1 MNDRFII
8 TVPVEVVQVWFLMHV
23 RDVYKYD
30 PVGVKDS
37 NNAVATTVPNHTS
50 KINANTAGHMVCAA
64 ITVQCAT
71 HPVKGTNAL
80 PPSRTGWVEIPGAY
94 DGVGA

>member
-1 MNDRFII
+1 MVN
-8 TVPVEVVQVWFLMHV
+8 
-23 RDVYKYD
+23 
-30 PVGVKDS
+30 DS

-50 KINANTAGHMVCAA
+50 KISANTAGHMVCAA
-64 ITVQCAT
+64 ITVQCVT
-71 HPVKGTNAL
+71 HPVKDTNAL